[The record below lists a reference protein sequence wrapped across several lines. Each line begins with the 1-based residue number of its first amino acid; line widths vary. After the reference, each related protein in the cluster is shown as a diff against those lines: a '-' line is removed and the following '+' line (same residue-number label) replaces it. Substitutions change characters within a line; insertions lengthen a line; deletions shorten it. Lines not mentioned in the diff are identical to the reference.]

1 MRSLFIPAL
10 ALTALALP
18 AMGQAAESPR
28 ADEVYKHTPG
38 RPMIT
43 RMKPA
48 AAPQKRQWSGGWQAP
63 GGWAAYARPS
73 RGFILPDYWVQPAF
87 FIANWAT
94 YGLPRPSAGLGW
106 SRYYNDAVLTD
117 RDGRVVDALVDYPWD
132 RYIVE
137 GEDDGDYDYAA
148 YPAGYD
154 DYVKGKADTPP
165 PAKSGKGVAGAVA
178 GGAVGAI
185 AGSVIA
191 GHGNRTAGA
200 LIGAGVGAV
209 TGAAIETSADKAK
222 RSRIAQAAP
231 PPPPGSR
238 SIDYGSGYDQAGDG
252 VTYGGQW
259 TGHWEGR
266 WVEDK
271 VPGKRVYEGVY
282 RGAYDSAPHWTR
294 QEATRARLSPA
305 EAVDQQVVLSDGR
318 VIQVPAGTTSIT
330 IHSQPVVTTTT
341 TTEYVNQVV
350 RVPMR
355 SRVAP
360 KRVRVAPKAKKPVCV
375 CRVEY
380 R

>member
-10 ALTALALP
+10 ALTALVLP
-18 AMGQAAESPR
+18 AMAFAAESPK
-28 ADEVYKHTPG
+28 ASDVYTHTPG

-43 RMKPA
+43 RMKSA

-63 GGWAAYARPS
+63 GGWAAYARPA

-87 FIANWAT
+87 FIANWSSFA
-94 YGLPRPSAGLGW
+94 LPRPASGLGW
-106 SRYYNDAVLTD
+106 SRYYNDALLTD

-132 RYIVE
+132 RYVAE

-154 DYVKGKADTPP
+154 DYVKS
-165 PAKSGKGVAGAVA
+165 KSDKPSNGVAGAVA

-185 AGSVIA
+185 TGSVIA
-191 GHGNRTAGA
+191 GRGNRTAGA

-209 TGAAIETSADKAK
+209 AGAAIDKSADNAK
-222 RSRIAQAAP
+222 RSRSAQSAP
-231 PPPPGSR
+231 PPPPPGR
-238 SIDYGSGYDQAGDG
+238 TIDYGTGYDQASDG

-271 VPGKRVYEGVY
+271 VDGKASGQRVYEGVY
-282 RGAYDSAPHWTR
+282 RGSYDGAPHWTR
-294 QEATRARLSPA
+294 QDATRSRLSPA
-305 EAVDQQVVLSDGR
+305 EQTDQQVVLNDGR

-360 KRVRVAPKAKKPVCV
+360 KRVRVAPKAKKPVCE
-375 CRVEY
+375 CRVVY